1 MPDTRRH
8 IAAPCHSI
16 ESSGTVW
23 SGRPRVRKQ
32 SNVNCYGR
40 YRRGF
45 GGSIMLKRVVVTG
58 ASSGIGAATVRRFAE
73 LGWQVVAVAR
83 REDRLRAL
91 AAETGAHVI
100 VCDVTD
106 ETQVAAMADEV
117 AATGGASGL
126 VNNAGGALGTESV
139 EASSNDDWRQMF
151 EVNVIGLRNVTA
163 AMLPV
168 LREAARSSTEHATA
182 TILNLTSTAG
192 HDAYPGG
199 GGYNAAKFAAHA
211 VTSVLRLELAGEPI
225 RVMELAPGLVHTEEF
240 TLNRLRGDAAGAQK
254 PYENVT
260 PLAADDVARVLV
272 GAFEQPPHVN
282 QDLIVLRPVAQ
293 SSVFHTHRGPLEAK
307 A

>member
-1 MPDTRRH
+1 M
-8 IAAPCHSI
+8 
-16 ESSGTVW
+16 
-23 SGRPRVRKQ
+23 
-32 SNVNCYGR
+32 
-40 YRRGF
+40 
-45 GGSIMLKRVVVTG
+45 
-58 ASSGIGAATVRRFAE
+58 
-73 LGWQVVAVAR
+73 
-83 REDRLRAL
+83 
-91 AAETGAHVI
+91 
-100 VCDVTD
+100 
-106 ETQVAAMADEV
+106 
-117 AATGGASGL
+117 
-126 VNNAGGALGTESV
+126 NNAGGALGTESV

>member
-1 MPDTRRH
+1 
-8 IAAPCHSI
+8 
-16 ESSGTVW
+16 
-23 SGRPRVRKQ
+23 
-32 SNVNCYGR
+32 
-40 YRRGF
+40 
-45 GGSIMLKRVVVTG
+45 MLKRVVVTG

-73 LGWQVVAVAR
+73 LGWQTVAVAR

-106 ETQVAAMADEV
+106 EAQVGRMAAEV
-117 AATGGASGL
+117 AETGGATGL
-126 VNNAGGALGTESV
+126 VNNAGGALGVDSV
-139 EASSNDDWRQMF
+139 EHSSNDDWRRMF
-151 EVNVIGLRNVTA
+151 EVNVIGLRTVTA

-168 LREAARSSTEHATA
+168 LREGGREAGVA

-211 VTSVLRLELAGEPI
+211 VTNVLRLELAGEPI
-225 RVMELAPGLVHTEEF
+225 RVIEVAPGLVHTEEF
-240 TLNRLRGDAAGAQK
+240 TLNRLHGDAEAAAK
-254 PYENVT
+254 PYVDVT
-260 PLAADDVARVLV
+260 PLTAEDVANVLA
-272 GAFEQPPHVN
+272 GSFEQPAHVN

-293 SSVFHTHRGPLEAK
+293 SSVFHTHRGPLVPK